1 MNQLQIPFWLNVF
14 HAGAHYLIMAPDF
27 MQESLGYFCVFQ
39 RIFLRRLFICI
50 HGHRELEFAS
60 RACIIT

>member
-1 MNQLQIPFWLNVF
+1 
-14 HAGAHYLIMAPDF
+14 MAPDF
-27 MQESLGYFCVFQ
+27 MQDSLENFCVFQ
-39 RIFLRRLFICI
+39 RLFLRRLFISI